1 MSIGNKDFVS
11 KNIEIIDLLNQFK
24 YKIWTETTFN
34 DRIQSQVK
42 VNSKVYM
49 IGRQYTY
56 TYELDSD
63 GCTKSIGGFIPG
75 VNQRRIRHSCA
86 KMRFHGKTII
96 VAAGGV
102 HGAHGLR
109 SVEILDVSSPDPRWI
124 YGNRL

>member
-1 MSIGNKDFVS
+1 MSIGHKFDG
-11 KNIEIIDLLNQFK
+11 KNIEIIDLLNQIK
-24 YKIWTETTFN
+24 YKLWAEMTVN
-34 DRIQSQVK
+34 DTSQPRVK
-42 VNSKVYM
+42 VNSKVYK
-49 IGRQYTY
+49 IGKQYTY

-63 GCTKSIGGFIPG
+63 GCIISADGFIPG
-75 VNQRRIRHSCA
+75 VNQQRVGHSCA

-109 SVEILDVSSPDPRWI
+109 SVEILDVSSPDPRWK